1 MEVAYMTGNA
11 KSREGRKPKPIE
23 ITINGAPFEV
33 IEREMTGAQ
42 LKELGHVPAGE
53 ALFLKHGEGPEERI
67 EDDQTVKLHNH
78 QAFESGP
85 DGGIS

>member
-1 MEVAYMTGNA
+1 VAETA
-11 KSREGRKPKPIE
+11 TSSRVREPRTIE
-23 ITINGAPFEV
+23 ITINGTPYV
-33 IEREMTGAQ
+33 VSEREMTGAQ

-53 ALFLKHGEGPEERI
+53 ALFLKHGDGREGRI